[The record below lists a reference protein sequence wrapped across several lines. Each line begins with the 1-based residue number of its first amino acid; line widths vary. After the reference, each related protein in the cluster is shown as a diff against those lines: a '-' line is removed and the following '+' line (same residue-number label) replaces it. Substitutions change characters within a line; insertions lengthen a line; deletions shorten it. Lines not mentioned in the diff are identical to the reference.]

1 MQTGRDCLGCILY
14 DMCACWVCP
23 ECHSQDCLEC
33 LSHDLYINSSTDA
46 LMCWLPVAAACFCWV
61 QIIVLILSQD
71 TSFSHNI
78 HKVMLPGNISWYRER
93 MLQKLSLGS
102 LVFIVLLRCDDSPTT
117 GSACM
122 IRWSYGLRLW
132 KPDHWSQCYVE
143 SCAKAV
149 TLCDIPAGTCD
160 AELPTAMLASY
171 KICIYQQTH
180 WLL

>member
-1 MQTGRDCLGCILY
+1 MTCVHAGYALSATVKIALSVSPMICISLPALIPS
-14 DMCACWVCP
+14 CVG
-23 ECHSQDCLEC
+23 C
-33 LSHDLYINSSTDA
+33 LS
-46 LMCWLPVAAACFCWV
+46 AAACFCWV

-171 KICIYQQTH
+171 KISIYQQTH